1 MAREV
6 AAHPRQRF
14 FHWELE
20 FPDVFR
26 EEGAGFD
33 AVLGNPPWETLQPN
47 SKEYFSNVDPLY
59 SAYGKQEA
67 LAKQREY
74 FVDPATER
82 DWLDYTARFAS
93 DSNWMKHCGE
103 PFGDPD
109 KHDKPAD
116 RFAIVRG
123 KANIE
128 LHRRWRK
135 ARAQSKRYSDAKHPF
150 RYRGSGKAYTY
161 KLFLEVVHALLR
173 RGGRLGLLV
182 PSGIYSD
189 HGTASLRRLFIEQC
203 RWEWLFGI
211 ENGDKIFPIHRSYKF
226 NPVIIEKG
234 GSTEAIQTAFM
245 RRNLEDW
252 ERAEDVATAYTR
264 AQVNQ
269 FSPKTR
275 AILEIQSRRDL
286 EILEKI
292 YSNSVLLG
300 DDGPDG
306 WGIQYS
312 QGDFNMTSDSKLFPP
327 RPKWEAKGYRP
338 DEYSRWLKG
347 DWRPIEELWAELGV
361 DPDRPEPAEIELEDW
376 LFDTTAGPER
386 REAEAQF
393 VHGHLL
399 KPGDVARTDWAVRC
413 AQPPSDRLPV
423 PRVEIPAGI
432 ILSRDGTEWIW
443 EGVGIEDVA
452 LPLYQGL
459 MFYDRLPNVAQ
470 HVKGSGRRAEW
481 HRPSDPSAAIQPQ
494 FLLSQE
500 EYRTSSKVALHGT
513 KVGIRALSNATNE
526 RTMISGMIPDL
537 PGGNSINYLTPR
549 AASLRQPWFVVLS
562 ALVMDW
568 QARMRV
574 AGTNMNY
581 HFLEEMAV
589 PQPASFGGSMW
600 PKLLSGLGLAIVP
613 QAPSR
618 VELGVPALPLL
629 PAERIRC
636 GVIADT
642 LVARV
647 MGLDYD
653 DMVRILLDVDHAQA
667 RGAATGFWR
676 VDKNKDPELRRTVLA
691 LVALRHLEASVG
703 AAESPQDAGIQPFLS
718 ENHGEGWLLPET
730 VRLSDHGLG
739 HDDRARVHQPVASV
753 FGPRFYDWQLAQASE
768 ESWRECHLHARNL
781 LGTAEYT
788 RLIGRDPE
796 DDETDSDDST
806 PTATGA
812 PRWTPDDGSALRAA
826 EPTREYTPEAPVAPP
841 QTEILRRPQADLFE

>member
-1 MAREV
+1 
-6 AAHPRQRF
+6 
-14 FHWELE
+14 
-20 FPDVFR
+20 
-26 EEGAGFD
+26 
-33 AVLGNPPWETLQPN
+33 
-47 SKEYFSNVDPLY
+47 
-59 SAYGKQEA
+59 
-67 LAKQREY
+67 
-74 FVDPATER
+74 
-82 DWLDYTARFAS
+82 
-93 DSNWMKHCGE
+93 MKHCGE

-109 KHDKPAD
+109 KHDKSAD
-116 RFAIVRG
+116 RFSIVRG

-128 LHRRWRK
+128 LHGRWRR
-135 ARAQSKRYSDAKHPF
+135 ARAQSKRYADARHPF

-161 KLFLEVVHALLR
+161 KLFLEVAHALLR
-173 RGGRLGLLV
+173 RGGRLGMLV

-189 HGTASLRRLFIEQC
+189 HGTSSLRLLFIEQC

-234 GSTEAIQTAFM
+234 GSTEAIHTAFM

-264 AQVNQ
+264 AQVDQ

-275 AILEIQSRRDL
+275 AILEIQSQRDL

-327 RPKWEAKGYRP
+327 RPKWKAKGYRP

-413 AQPPSDRLPV
+413 AQPPYDRLPV

-432 ILSRDGTEWIW
+432 ILSRDGTEWMR
-443 EGVGIEDVA
+443 EGAGIKDVA

-459 MFYDRLPNVAQ
+459 MFNDRLPNVAQ
-470 HVKGSGRRAEW
+470 HVRGSGRRAEW
-481 HRPSDPSAAIQPQ
+481 HRPSDPSVPIQPQ
-494 FLLSQE
+494 FLISRE
-500 EYRTSSKVALHGT
+500 EYETNSKVALYGTT
-513 KVGIRALSNATNE
+513 KVGIRALARATDE
-526 RTMISGMIPDL
+526 RTMISGLIPDL
-537 PGGNSINYLTPR
+537 PGGHSINYLTPE
-549 AASLRQPWFVVLS
+549 AAGLRQPWFVVLS
-562 ALVMDW
+562 SLVMDW
-568 QARMRV
+568 QVRMRV
-574 AGTNMNY
+574 AGANMTY

-589 PQPASFGGSMW
+589 PRPASLGGPMW
-600 PKLLSGLGLAIVP
+600 PRFLSGLGFAIVP

-636 GVIADT
+636 GVIADA
-642 LVARV
+642 LVAWI

-653 DMVRILLDVDHAQA
+653 DLVWIFADVDHAQA

-676 VDKNKDPELRRTVLA
+676 VDKNKDPELRRTVLT
-691 LVALRHLEASVG
+691 LLALRHLEATVG
-703 AAESPQDAGIQPFLS
+703 AAESPRDAGTQSFLS

-739 HDDRARVHQPVASV
+739 HDDRARVHQPVATV
-753 FGPRFYDWQLAQASE
+753 FGPRLYDWQLAQVTE
-768 ESWRECHLHARNL
+768 ESRRECHLHARNL
-781 LGTAEYT
+781 LGDVEYARLLERSRVTGEEGPQWILEGNDILKAAEPKPGYE
-788 RLIGRDPE
+788 RKV
-796 DDETDSDDST
+796 
-806 PTATGA
+806 TGA
-812 PRWTPDDGSALRAA
+812 PI
-826 EPTREYTPEAPVAPP
+826 
-841 QTEILRRPQADLFE
+841 QTELLRHPQSDLFE